1 MKRTKIYFF
10 TGNQQT
16 SPRCVLCFLISSLP
30 NFFIFINVDLNLS
43 TLFYFF
49 VSQCCLFSG
58 MEPITQPIYIRKLI
72 AWTQQNDTVIKSD
85 VVLRINLE
93 TYKFKI

>member
-1 MKRTKIYFF
+1 
-10 TGNQQT
+10 
-16 SPRCVLCFLISSLP
+16 
-30 NFFIFINVDLNLS
+30 
-43 TLFYFF
+43 
-49 VSQCCLFSG
+49 

-85 VVLRINLE
+85 IVLRINLE